1 VASVWRHP
9 NSKFFTACFRP
20 PDGRQRRITTKE
32 TNRRRALKIAET
44 FEAAARERRTLA
56 HTRRVIEQ
64 LHEEISCRKIEQE
77 SLLSFAQKWL
87 DAKKPEVA
95 PRTHVFYSAAIAKL
109 IAFLGETAHLPLSEV
124 TKRDLIA
131 FRNATASRTGAR
143 TTNHYLKA
151 VRMLFLSARRDGILT
166 ENPAEFVE
174 GVRERHDSRRRRAFT
189 IDELRV
195 VLAVCDPE
203 WKLMV
208 LFGLYTGQRLSDV
221 AGLVWSNIDLE
232 RAELRLETRKTGKR
246 LFIPLALPL
255 LQHLESLPSSD
266 NPKQPLHP
274 RAFATL
280 QKQGRTATLSNQF
293 TELLADAGL
302 RPHKGHK
309 STGKGRDAAREQ
321 SPLSFHSLRRTAT
334 TMLHE
339 AGVPAAVCQALIGHD
354 SETIHE
360 LYVTVGRDALARA
373 AAALPTL

>member
-1 VASVWRHP
+1 
-9 NSKFFTACFRP
+9 
-20 PDGRQRRITTKE
+20 
-32 TNRRRALKIAET
+32 
-44 FEAAARERRTLA
+44 
-56 HTRRVIEQ
+56 
-64 LHEEISCRKIEQE
+64 
-77 SLLSFAQKWL
+77 
-87 DAKKPEVA
+87 
-95 PRTHVFYSAAIAKL
+95 
-109 IAFLGETAHLPLSEV
+109 
-124 TKRDLIA
+124 
-131 FRNATASRTGAR
+131 
-143 TTNHYLKA
+143 
-151 VRMLFLSARRDGILT
+151 MLFLSARRDGILT

-309 STGKGRDAAREQ
+309 STGKGRDGAREQ

-339 AGVPAAVCQALIGHD
+339 AGIPAAVCQALIGHD
-354 SETIHE
+354 SEAIHE
-360 LYVTVGRDALARA
+360 LYVAVGREALTRA
-373 AAALPTL
+373 AAALPVL